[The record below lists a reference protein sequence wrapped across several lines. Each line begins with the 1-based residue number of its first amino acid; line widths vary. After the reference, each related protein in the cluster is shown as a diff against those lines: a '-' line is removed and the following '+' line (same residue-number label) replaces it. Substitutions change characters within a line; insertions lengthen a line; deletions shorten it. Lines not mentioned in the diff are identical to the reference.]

1 MATKKDLEK
10 QVEEL
15 KEQVKEFKKQLDKR
29 DEVIEML
36 LQRQYGKKTE
46 KLADGQMSLLSDE
59 ELENLATEEDE
70 TTVVI
75 EKTVPTRRTPKKK
88 KSSGKRN
95 KILDQFEQRDV
106 IHDKPGKMCKCCGE
120 KMIAIGKK
128 CQYREL
134 RQKPAEFECVNHYVR
149 TYKCSNIEEHDNGN
163 EVLAQAIPETAPLF
177 NHSYFSAS
185 SLAEII
191 RNKYELAI
199 PLNRQEILFK
209 SYGLP
214 ITSKQMS
221 EGVIKLSQR
230 YLQPL
235 YDRLLE
241 ELLLEEVIHMDETP
255 YEVLAKNTKSHKT
268 YIWAVRSTVEFS
280 NHQIVF
286 YKHSDTRG
294 SSNIAD
300 ILGAKYCGAII
311 CDGWTGYS
319 SNVYPEITFGACL
332 VHIRR
337 KFVEIAKVLRGKT
350 HSVAREATV
359 LLGKVFHAEKQLD
372 YKTAE
377 EKVVARNKIVK
388 PLLDDFYEFISQVNT
403 PSGQLKNAIKY
414 SFDQRSRL
422 EEIFR
427 IGGMPL
433 SNNEVEQ
440 CIRPTTLGRKN
451 SLFSKSYEGAQ
462 ANAVYYTLVQTAK
475 LNNLDAY
482 KYLKYVLEQLELRKK
497 PDVDAYLPW
506 SDEVQA
512 KCKAHSPAD
521 DDMQLENKEA
531 MVKS

>member
-1 MATKKDLEK
+1 
-10 QVEEL
+10 
-15 KEQVKEFKKQLDKR
+15 
-29 DEVIEML
+29 
-36 LQRQYGKKTE
+36 
-46 KLADGQMSLLSDE
+46 
-59 ELENLATEEDE
+59 
-70 TTVVI
+70 
-75 EKTVPTRRTPKKK
+75 
-88 KSSGKRN
+88 
-95 KILDQFEQRDV
+95 
-106 IHDKPGKMCKCCGE
+106 
-120 KMIAIGKK
+120 
-128 CQYREL
+128 
-134 RQKPAEFECVNHYVR
+134 
-149 TYKCSNIEEHDNGN
+149 
-163 EVLAQAIPETAPLF
+163 
-177 NHSYFSAS
+177 
-185 SLAEII
+185 
-191 RNKYELAI
+191 
-199 PLNRQEILFK
+199 
-209 SYGLP
+209 
-214 ITSKQMS
+214 
-221 EGVIKLSQR
+221 
-230 YLQPL
+230 
-235 YDRLLE
+235 
-241 ELLLEEVIHMDETP
+241 
-255 YEVLAKNTKSHKT
+255 
-268 YIWAVRSTVEFS
+268 
-280 NHQIVF
+280 
-286 YKHSDTRG
+286 
-294 SSNIAD
+294 
-300 ILGAKYCGAII
+300 
-311 CDGWTGYS
+311 
-319 SNVYPEITFGACL
+319 EITFGACL

-388 PLLDDFYEFISQVNT
+388 PLLDDFYEFISQVNV

-414 SFDQRSRL
+414 SFDQRNRL

-482 KYLKYVLEQLELRKK
+482 KYLKYVFEQLELRKK

-521 DDMQLENKEA
+521 DDMQLENKET